1 MDFLEAFDYDSCGQ
15 ALKYFGYFR
24 AMVNN
29 FDLEFFMS
37 KLGASSKAL
46 VNLEKMVLSGSS
58 FWEDEAEALF
68 D

>member
-1 MDFLEAFDYDSCGQ
+1 
-15 ALKYFGYFR
+15 
-24 AMVNN
+24 
-29 FDLEFFMS
+29 MS

-68 D
+68 DQMSDESETDFENQIEKEIITDRFEERGH